1 MNMAKVM
8 GYQGGLF
15 YGTKGGT
22 AATRINARVDVS
34 YEIGVE
40 TGSTTS
46 AGAGTSVPINT
57 GEATAL
63 TPKITFNMIVAD
75 DDAAIV
81 ALMAA
86 AATGNPIALRYIR
99 ATGLTGFDC
108 DCIISITTG
117 SPLKGEATVDV
128 SVEQVSASLR
138 TPILNA

>member
-1 MNMAKVM
+1 MSKVM
-8 GYQGGLF
+8 GYQSGVF
-15 YGTKGGT
+15 YGTKGST

-34 YEIGVE
+34 YELAVE

-46 AGAGTSVPINT
+46 AGDGTAVPINT

-63 TPKITFNMIVAD
+63 TPKITFNMVVAD

-81 ALMAA
+81 ALLAA

-99 ATGLTGFDC
+99 ATGLLGFDC
-108 DCIISITTG
+108 DCVISVTQG
-117 SPLKGEATVDV
+117 SPLKGEATIDV

-138 TPILNA
+138 TPVLNG

>member
-1 MNMAKVM
+1 MAKVM

-15 YGTKGGT
+15 YGTKGST

-63 TPKITFNMIVAD
+63 TPKITFNVIVAD

-81 ALMAA
+81 ALLAA
-86 AATGNPIALRYIR
+86 AATGNPIALKYIR
-99 ATGLTGFDC
+99 ATGLLGFDC
-108 DCIISITTG
+108 DCVISATQG
-117 SPLKGEATVDV
+117 SPLKGEATIDFA
-128 SVEQVSASLR
+128 VEQVSESLR
-138 TPILNA
+138 TPVLNG

>member
-1 MNMAKVM
+1 MAKTM

-15 YGTKGGT
+15 YGSKGGT

-46 AGAGTSVPINT
+46 AGDGTTVPINS

-63 TPKITFNMIVAD
+63 TPKISFNMIVAD
-75 DDAAIV
+75 DDAAVV

-86 AATGNPIALRYIR
+86 SATGDPIAFRYIR
-99 ATGLTGFDC
+99 STGKLGFDC
-108 DCIISITTG
+108 DCVISVTQG
-117 SPLKGEATVDV
+117 SPLKGEATMDV
-128 SVEQVSASLR
+128 SVEAVSASLR
-138 TPILNA
+138 TPVLNS

>member
-1 MNMAKVM
+1 M

-15 YGTKGGT
+15 YGSKGGT

-46 AGAGTSVPINT
+46 AGLGTDVPINT

-63 TPKITFNMIVAD
+63 TPKISFNMIVAD
-75 DDAAIV
+75 DDSAIV

-86 AATGNPIALRYIR
+86 AATGDPIALRYIR
-99 ATGLTGFDC
+99 STGKLGFDC
-108 DCIISITTG
+108 DCVISVTQG
-117 SPLKGEATVDV
+117 SPLKGEATMDV

-138 TPILNA
+138 TPVLNA

>member
-1 MNMAKVM
+1 MAKVM

-15 YGTKGGT
+15 YGTKGAT

-34 YEIGVE
+34 FELGVE

-46 AGAGTSVPINT
+46 AGDGLSVPINT

-75 DDAAIV
+75 DDVAIV
-81 ALMAA
+81 AIMAA

-99 ATGLTGFDC
+99 ATGLLGFDC
-108 DCIISITTG
+108 DCILSTTQG
-117 SPLKGEATVDV
+117 SPLKGEATIDV
-128 SVEQVSASLR
+128 SVEQVSSSLR
-138 TPILNA
+138 APILNG

>member
-1 MNMAKVM
+1 MAKVM

-15 YGTKGGT
+15 YGTKGST
-22 AATRINARVDVS
+22 AATRINARVDVNFDL
-34 YEIGVE
+34 GVE

-46 AGAGTSVPINT
+46 AGDGTTVPINT

-75 DDAAIV
+75 DDSAII
-81 ALMAA
+81 ALQAA

-99 ATGLTGFDC
+99 ATGLLGFDC
-108 DCIISITTG
+108 DCIISTKQG
-117 SPLKGEATVDV
+117 SPLKGEATMDV

-138 TPILNA
+138 TPVLNG

>member
-1 MNMAKVM
+1 MAKVM

-22 AATRINARVDVS
+22 AGTRINARVDVNFDL
-34 YEIGVE
+34 GVE
-40 TGSTTS
+40 TGSTTQ
-46 AGAGTSVPINT
+46 AGDGLSVPINT
-57 GEATAL
+57 GEATSL
-63 TPKITFNMIVAD
+63 SPKITFNMIVAD

-81 ALMAA
+81 ALQAA

-108 DCIISITTG
+108 DCIISTKQG
-117 SPLKGEATVDV
+117 SPLKGEATMDV

-138 TPILNA
+138 TPVLNG